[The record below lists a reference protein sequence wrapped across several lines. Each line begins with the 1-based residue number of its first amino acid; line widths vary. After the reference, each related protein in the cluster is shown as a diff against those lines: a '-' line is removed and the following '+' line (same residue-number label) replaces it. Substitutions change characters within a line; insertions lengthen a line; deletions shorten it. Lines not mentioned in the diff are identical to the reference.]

1 MFSRL
6 KVDVTGSGSR
16 LMAALVL
23 AVFNLRIAFQ
33 GARRIMKGPCI

>member
-1 MFSRL
+1 MFSRP

-23 AVFNLRIAFQ
+23 AVFNLRTAFQ
-33 GARRIMKGPCI
+33 GALRMKGP